1 MKSLKLKASA
11 DDLSLAVLVSE
22 PEGSPE
28 GIFQIVHGMC
38 EHKERYV
45 PFMEYLSAHG
55 YVCVIH
61 DHRGHGESVKTPDD
75 LGFMYKGGWRA
86 MVEDVRVVSDWA
98 KSQYPSL
105 KHILLGHSMGSMVVR
120 SFTKR
125 YDGMIDTLF
134 VCGCPSDNP
143 AKSAGKFLADCFVLF
158 AGGHSRPKILQ
169 KLSFG
174 SFNAPFAQEGYPVA
188 WVCSDKQTLEEYH
201 SDPLCM
207 FQFTANGFSNLT
219 ALMKDCYSRK
229 GWKLNNPELPVHFIS
244 GAEDPCLVSEKAIG
258 KAVDLMK
265 QVGYKNTDLKLYD
278 GMRHEILNET
288 GKRQVWDDILSR
300 LV

>member
-22 PEGSPE
+22 PEGSPK
-28 GIFQIVHGMC
+28 GVFQIVHGMC

-125 YDGMIDTLF
+125 YDGTIDTLF

-143 AKSAGKFLADCFVLF
+143 AKSAGKFLADCFALF

-229 GWKLNNPELPVHFIS
+229 GWKVINPELPVHFIS

-265 QVGYKNTDLKLYD
+265 QVGYKNTDLKLYE

-288 GKRQVWDDILSR
+288 GKRQVWDDILAR

>member
-22 PEGSPE
+22 PEGSPK
-28 GIFQIVHGMC
+28 GVFQIVHGMC

-120 SFTKR
+120 SFT
-125 YDGMIDTLF
+125 
-134 VCGCPSDNP
+134 
-143 AKSAGKFLADCFVLF
+143 
-158 AGGHSRPKILQ
+158 
-169 KLSFG
+169 
-174 SFNAPFAQEGYPVA
+174 
-188 WVCSDKQTLEEYH
+188 
-201 SDPLCM
+201 
-207 FQFTANGFSNLT
+207 TA
-219 ALMKDCYSRK
+219 
-229 GWKLNNPELPVHFIS
+229 
-244 GAEDPCLVSEKAIG
+244 
-258 KAVDLMK
+258 
-265 QVGYKNTDLKLYD
+265 
-278 GMRHEILNET
+278 
-288 GKRQVWDDILSR
+288 
-300 LV
+300 

>member
-22 PEGSPE
+22 PEGSPK
-28 GIFQIVHGMC
+28 GVFQIVHGMC

-86 MVEDVRVVSDWA
+86 MVEDVRVVSAWA

-143 AKSAGKFLADCFVLF
+143 AKSAGKFLADCFALF

-229 GWKLNNPELPVHFIS
+229 GWKVINPELPVHFIS

-265 QVGYKNTDLKLYD
+265 QVGYKNTDLKLYE

-288 GKRQVWDDILSR
+288 GKRQVWDDILAR

>member
-22 PEGSPE
+22 PEGSPK
-28 GIFQIVHGMC
+28 GVFQIVHGMC
-38 EHKERYV
+38 EHKARYV

-143 AKSAGKFLADCFVLF
+143 AKSAGKFLADCFALF

-229 GWKLNNPELPVHFIS
+229 GWKVINPELPVHFIS

-265 QVGYKNTDLKLYD
+265 QVGYKNTDLKLYE

-288 GKRQVWDDILSR
+288 GKRQVWDDILAR

>member
-28 GIFQIVHGMC
+28 GVFQIVHGMC

-143 AKSAGKFLADCFVLF
+143 AKSAGKFLADCFALF

-229 GWKLNNPELPVHFIS
+229 GWKLNNSELPVHFIS

-265 QVGYKNTDLKLYD
+265 QVGYKNTDLKLYE

-288 GKRQVWDDILSR
+288 GKRQVWDDILAR

>member
-22 PEGSPE
+22 PEGSPK
-28 GIFQIVHGMC
+28 GVFQIVHGMC

-45 PFMEYLSAHG
+45 PFMEHLSAHG

-75 LGFMYKGGWRA
+75 LGFMYKGGWIA

-143 AKSAGKFLADCFVLF
+143 AKSAGKFLADCFALF

-229 GWKLNNPELPVHFIS
+229 GWKVINPELPVHFIS

-265 QVGYKNTDLKLYD
+265 QVGYKNTDLKLYE

-288 GKRQVWDDILSR
+288 GKRQVWDDILAR

>member
-28 GIFQIVHGMC
+28 GVFQIVHGMC

-143 AKSAGKFLADCFVLF
+143 AKSAGKFLADCFALF

-219 ALMKDCYSRK
+219 ALMKDCYSHK
-229 GWKLNNPELPVHFIS
+229 GWKVINPELPVHFIS

-265 QVGYKNTDLKLYD
+265 QVGYKNTDLKLYE

-288 GKRQVWDDILSR
+288 GKRQVWEDILAR

>member
-22 PEGSPE
+22 PEGSPK
-28 GIFQIVHGMC
+28 GVFQIVHGMC

-143 AKSAGKFLADCFVLF
+143 AKSAGKFLADCFALF

-188 WVCSDKQTLEEYH
+188 WVCSDKRTLEEYH

-229 GWKLNNPELPVHFIS
+229 GWKVINPELPVHFIS

-265 QVGYKNTDLKLYD
+265 QVGYKNTYLKLYE

-288 GKRQVWDDILSR
+288 GKRQVWDDILAR

>member
-22 PEGSPE
+22 PEGSPK
-28 GIFQIVHGMC
+28 GVFQIVHGMC

-61 DHRGHGESVKTPDD
+61 DHRGHGESVKIPDD

-143 AKSAGKFLADCFVLF
+143 AKSAGKFLADCFALF

-229 GWKLNNPELPVHFIS
+229 GWKVINPELPVHFIS

-265 QVGYKNTDLKLYD
+265 QVGYKNTDLKLYE

-288 GKRQVWDDILSR
+288 GKRQVWDDILAR

>member
-28 GIFQIVHGMC
+28 GVFQIVHGMC

-143 AKSAGKFLADCFVLF
+143 AKSAGKFLADCFALF

-229 GWKLNNPELPVHFIS
+229 GWKLINPELPVHFIS
-244 GAEDPCLVSEKAIG
+244 GAEDPCLISEKAIG
-258 KAVDLMK
+258 KAVDLIN
-265 QVGYKNTDLKLYD
+265 QVGYKNTDLKLYE

>member
-22 PEGSPE
+22 PEGSPK
-28 GIFQIVHGMC
+28 GVFQIVHGMC

-105 KHILLGHSMGSMVVR
+105 KLILLGHSMGSMVVR

-143 AKSAGKFLADCFVLF
+143 AKSAGKFLADCFALF

-229 GWKLNNPELPVHFIS
+229 GWKLINPELPVHFIS

-265 QVGYKNTDLKLYD
+265 QVGYKNTDLKLYE

-288 GKRQVWDDILSR
+288 GKRQVWDDILAR

>member
-22 PEGSPE
+22 PEGSPK
-28 GIFQIVHGMC
+28 GVFQIVHGMC
-38 EHKERYV
+38 EHKERYI

-75 LGFMYKGGWRA
+75 LGFMYKGGWRS

-98 KSQYPSL
+98 KSQYPSM

-143 AKSAGKFLADCFVLF
+143 AKNAGKFLADCFVLF
-158 AGGHSRPKILQ
+158 ASGHSRPKILQ

-219 ALMKDCYSRK
+219 ALMMDCYSRK
-229 GWKLNNPELPVHFIS
+229 GWKLINPELPLHFIS
-244 GAEDPCLVSEKAIG
+244 GAEDPCLISEKAIG

-265 QVGYKNTDLKLYD
+265 QVGYKNTDLKLYE

>member
-28 GIFQIVHGMC
+28 GVFQIVHGMC

-143 AKSAGKFLADCFVLF
+143 AKSAGKFLADCFALF

-188 WVCSDKQTLEEYH
+188 WVCSDKRTLEEYH

-229 GWKLNNPELPVHFIS
+229 GWKVINPELPVHFIS

-265 QVGYKNTDLKLYD
+265 QVGYKNTDLKLYE

-288 GKRQVWDDILSR
+288 GKRQVWDDILAR

>member
-22 PEGSPE
+22 PEGSPK
-28 GIFQIVHGMC
+28 GVFQIVHGMC

-86 MVEDVRVVSDWA
+86 MVEDVREVSDWA

-143 AKSAGKFLADCFVLF
+143 AKSAGKFLADCFALF

-229 GWKLNNPELPVHFIS
+229 GWKVINPELPVHFIS

-265 QVGYKNTDLKLYD
+265 QVGYKNTDLKLYE

-288 GKRQVWDDILSR
+288 GKRQVWDDILAR

>member
-22 PEGSPE
+22 PEGSPK
-28 GIFQIVHGMC
+28 GVFQIVHGMC

-86 MVEDVRVVSDWA
+86 TVEDVRVVSDWA

-143 AKSAGKFLADCFVLF
+143 AKSAGKFLADCFALF

-229 GWKLNNPELPVHFIS
+229 GWKVINPELPVHFIS

-265 QVGYKNTDLKLYD
+265 QVGYKNTDLKLYE

-288 GKRQVWDDILSR
+288 GKRQVWDDILAR

>member
-22 PEGSPE
+22 PEGSPK
-28 GIFQIVHGMC
+28 GVFQIVHGMC

-45 PFMEYLSAHG
+45 PFMDYLSAHG

-75 LGFMYKGGWRA
+75 LGFMYKGGWIA

-143 AKSAGKFLADCFVLF
+143 AKSAGKFLADCFALF

-229 GWKLNNPELPVHFIS
+229 GWKVINPELPVHFIS

-265 QVGYKNTDLKLYD
+265 QVGYKNTDLKLYE

-288 GKRQVWDDILSR
+288 GKRQVWDDILAR

>member
-28 GIFQIVHGMC
+28 GVFQIVHGMC

-143 AKSAGKFLADCFVLF
+143 AKSAGKFLADCFALF

-229 GWKLNNPELPVHFIS
+229 DWKLNNPELPVHFIS

-265 QVGYKNTDLKLYD
+265 QVGYKNTDLKLYE

-288 GKRQVWDDILSR
+288 GKRQVWDDILAR

>member
-22 PEGSPE
+22 PEGSPK
-28 GIFQIVHGMC
+28 GVFQIVHGMC

-143 AKSAGKFLADCFVLF
+143 AKSAGKFLADCFALF

-229 GWKLNNPELPVHFIS
+229 GWKVINPELPVHFIS

-265 QVGYKNTDLKLYD
+265 QVGYKNTGLKLYE

-288 GKRQVWDDILSR
+288 GKRQVWDDILAR